1 MIMAYK
7 RTCDKKDRLT
17 RKKENRKM
25 SLIIACQEKHSSRK
39 INTKKMEIR
48 ENTFSLLWFQK
59 YLGLKTLPY
68 PRLIRAKMG
77 RESLDEMSCTT
88 GGSVGPFRGLIE

>member
-1 MIMAYK
+1 
-7 RTCDKKDRLT
+7 
-17 RKKENRKM
+17 M

-59 YLGLKTLPY
+59 YLGHKTLPY

-88 GGSVGPFRGLIE
+88 LPHRKLSTQIVPKPVRL